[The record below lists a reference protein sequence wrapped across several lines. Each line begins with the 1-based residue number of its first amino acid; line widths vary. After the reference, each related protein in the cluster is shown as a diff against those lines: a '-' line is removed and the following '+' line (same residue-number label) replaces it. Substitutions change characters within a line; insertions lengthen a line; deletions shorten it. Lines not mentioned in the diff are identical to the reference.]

1 MSSGANLLVAIM
13 ATCLVAVG
21 GGRVIFFFFFNTDD
35 SEPLVVWIFEVRKFG
50 LCFCV
55 FIQILES

>member
-1 MSSGANLLVAIM
+1 MSSGANLLVAVM
-13 ATCLVAVG
+13 ATCLVAAGCVK
-21 GGRVIFFFFFNTDD
+21 VIFFFYTNG
-35 SEPLVVWIFEVRKFG
+35 SEAPEVWIFEVRKFG